1 MPIPPPH
8 RQQPGRWF
16 GEGPGARLV
25 RDEQRAALPW
35 VARVFG
41 PQGLYLRPSDAA
53 PPQLSGNMLGCVMHA
68 HRAPDGF
75 DGDLRWCDAVLPL
88 ASDSVS
94 LVYAQHVLETSA
106 APRALVS
113 EWARVLVPGGHGLLF
128 VLNRASL
135 WRLSWA
141 GAGLQVPRLRTLRGW
156 LADEGLALEQ
166 QFGLGARLPAY
177 AQRVD
182 ASDVVSRGSGWRPGL
197 LLIVRKQRLG
207 LRPVARRAPVA
218 ALVGTG

>member
-1 MPIPPPH
+1 M
-8 RQQPGRWF
+8 
-16 GEGPGARLV
+16 
-25 RDEQRAALPW
+25 
-35 VARVFG
+35 
-41 PQGLYLRPSDAA
+41 
-53 PPQLSGNMLGCVMHA
+53 
-68 HRAPDGF
+68 
-75 DGDLRWCDAVLPL
+75 
-88 ASDSVS
+88 
-94 LVYAQHVLETSA
+94 LETSA
-106 APRALVS
+106 AQRALVS

-166 QFGLGARLPAY
+166 QLGLGARLPAH
-177 AQRVD
+177 AQRAD
-182 ASDVVSRGSGWRPGL
+182 ACDVVSRGSGWRPGL